1 MLQVVMGTIMTI
13 LEISVEA
20 THKTERPHDQA
31 TPLLHVHSRTLCLS
45 AYNVFFIINCFT
57 RSRGFN
63 SLLLCV
69 PPPPQIKINSLKIRK
84 YGRKY
89 YF

>member
-20 THKTERPHDQA
+20 PHKTERPHDQA

-45 AYNVFFIINCFT
+45 SQRYLFFMFIAALFT
-57 RSRGFN
+57 RLGKLNQLRYPSTN
-63 SLLLCV
+63 EWVLE
-69 PPPPQIKINSLKIRK
+69 I
-84 YGRKY
+84 
-89 YF
+89 